1 MNTNK
6 ILLHTCCAPCLVY
19 VHDRLNEMYV
29 NFDAY
34 FYNPNIHP
42 VLEHKRRLKTLIGY
56 TDQFNV
62 KLIVDDEFL
71 QEKWEQ
77 GFKCIDCYNIRLEN
91 TAKYAKENG
100 YTGFST
106 TLLVSIYQDHEK
118 IIEICNDLAT
128 KYDIDFLY
136 DDCRKGF
143 RQGQDKARQIG
154 LYRQKYCGCINSYNS
169 SKFKDKITW
178 EE

>member
-1 MNTNK
+1 M
-6 ILLHTCCAPCLVY
+6 
-19 VHDRLNEMYV
+19 
-29 NFDAY
+29 
-34 FYNPNIHP
+34 
-42 VLEHKRRLKTLIGY
+42 EHKRRLKTLISY

-77 GFKCIDCYNIRLEN
+77 GFKCLDCYNIRLEE

-100 YTGFST
+100 YSGFST

-118 IIEICNDLAT
+118 IIEICNNLTT
-128 KYDIDFLY
+128 KYDIAFLY
-136 DDCRKGF
+136 DDFRKGF

-169 SKFKDKITW
+169 SKYKDKITW

>member
-1 MNTNK
+1 M
-6 ILLHTCCAPCLVY
+6 
-19 VHDRLNEMYV
+19 
-29 NFDAY
+29 
-34 FYNPNIHP
+34 
-42 VLEHKRRLKTLIGY
+42 EHKRRLKTLISY

-71 QEKWEQ
+71 QEKWEH
-77 GFKCIDCYNIRLEN
+77 GFQCLDCYNIRLEE

-100 YTGFST
+100 YSGFST

-118 IIEICNDLAT
+118 IIEICNNLTT
-128 KYDIDFLY
+128 KYDIAFLY
-136 DDCRKGF
+136 DDFRKGF